1 MAQNIEMKVSG
12 DKLII
17 TVDLSKSY
25 GISASGK
32 STIIASTGG
41 NIALP
46 GREEVK
52 VGVNIYRPASV
63 SSRSHS

>member
-1 MAQNIEMKVSG
+1 MAHNIDMKVVG
-12 DKLII
+12 DKLTI

-41 NIALP
+41 NIAVP

-52 VGVNIYRPASV
+52 VGINIYRPASV